1 MRTVAPTGFGQ
12 HDPAMTTYSR
22 SHHVD
27 VPADR
32 VYDLV
37 SDVSR
42 LPRYFPQM
50 RSATPTDGD
59 QIHTTAVVDVGDG
72 QGPQEV
78 SGEAWFRTDAAART
92 VTWGAPGPN
101 DYQGSMTVEESGDQ
115 ASTVVLEIRT
125 ESAHPGIDGDID
137 ATLQRLTQAV
147 SGDS

>member
-1 MRTVAPTGFGQ
+1 MIRS
-12 HDPAMTTYSR
+12 MTTYSR
-22 SHHVD
+22 SHRVD

-32 VYDLV
+32 VYQLV
-37 SDVSR
+37 SDVSK

-50 RSATPTDGD
+50 TSATPTEGD

-78 SGEAWFRTDAAART
+78 SGQAWYRTDAAART

-101 DYQGSMTVEESGDQ
+101 DYQGSMIIEEAGDQ

-125 ESAHPGIDGDID
+125 ESAHPGIDDDID
-137 ATLQRLTQAV
+137 ETLDRLTQAV
-147 SGDS
+147 SSDS